1 MIGVLL
7 ALLVV
12 VVGLVWLPAK
22 LDQIG
27 RTGRW

>member
-1 MIGVLL
+1 MIDYALG
-7 ALLVV
+7 LLVI

-22 LDQIG
+22 LEQIA